1 MKKSTIFP
9 PLTTC
14 TIRYQQAMIR
24 NGFYGNDEDEFLQYC
39 DAGIGP
45 ASQTTAYEFDPLAR
59 GHLLVGIE
67 PAGLQEIDEKYPIDD
82 MPWSLDPRFRNLVQA
97 THMLSGVTTLGK
109 ETGDQSEGLS
119 IVERI
124 RHKISRLLYV
134 DLDEVDTETPI
145 NKYGIDSMIA
155 AEIRNWLFTKF
166 GKDVS
171 LLTMLGA
178 TTTVTTLAGVVS
190 KP

>member
-1 MKKSTIFP
+1 
-9 PLTTC
+9 
-14 TIRYQQAMIR
+14 
-24 NGFYGNDEDEFLQYC
+24 
-39 DAGIGP
+39 
-45 ASQTTAYEFDPLAR
+45 
-59 GHLLVGIE
+59 
-67 PAGLQEIDEKYPIDD
+67 
-82 MPWSLDPRFRNLVQA
+82 
-97 THMLSGVTTLGK
+97 MLSGVTTLGK

-134 DLDEVDTETPI
+134 DFDEVDTETPI

-155 AEIRNWLFTKF
+155 AEIRNWLFTKS

-178 TTTVTTLAGVVS
+178 TTTLTTVAGVVS
-190 KP
+190 KS